1 MNIEKVF
8 LYILQAISGLL
19 GSLIAHITLK
29 YLNNKAL
36 GMQTIFDQMVK
47 YFIYN
52 CICNYACNIA
62 TNIIVEFL
70 APINCNIAIAVVLFR
85 HTFLLVGLCQI
96 CNIMLIRYLS
106 VFHANLL
113 NNEIRVM
120 LITRLFVLCT
130 APTLALIGGYENTDI
145 YVPITK
151 VVCSIHLCW
160 SLGTG

>member
-19 GSLIAHITLK
+19 GGLIAHITLK

-85 HTFLLVGLCQI
+85 HTFLLAGLCQI
-96 CNIMLIRYLS
+96 CNIMVRELS
-106 VFHANLL
+106 IV
-113 NNEIRVM
+113 
-120 LITRLFVLCT
+120 
-130 APTLALIGGYENTDI
+130 Y
-145 YVPITK
+145 
-151 VVCSIHLCW
+151 HL
-160 SLGTG
+160 

>member
-19 GSLIAHITLK
+19 GGLIAHITLK

-96 CNIMLIRYLS
+96 CNIMLIRS
-106 VFHANLL
+106 NLL

-145 YVPITK
+145 YVLITK

-160 SLGTG
+160 SLGMGR